1 MTQPKHRPLEL
12 ASFFAFSGVLSLCL
26 GFTATIQSTSLKV
39 SDTPIFQFNWLQAI
53 VLGMVQG
60 LTEFLPISSTAHLKV
75 VPLAL
80 GWGDPGVSFIA
91 VIQLGSITAVI
102 WYFWSDLTDI
112 IQGMAKAIYIS
123 DYKSYDFQLA
133 AGITLG
139 TLPIVFFGLLWKLL
153 VSDLDNSP
161 LRSVGAIAIAS
172 IVMAVMLA
180 LSEKLGNHKRDFKQL
195 TLQDGVLMGLA
206 QTLALIPGV
215 SRSGSTIMAGLFM
228 NLERATAAKFSF
240 LLGIPAITIAGFAE
254 FKEVLVLGFS
264 REILFPVIIGVIS
277 STFFSYL
284 AIAWLTSYLQ
294 NRNTWIFVWY
304 RLGFGVLI
312 LASLIF
318 NLN

>member
-161 LRSVGAIAIAS
+161 
-172 IVMAVMLA
+172 
-180 LSEKLGNHKRDFKQL
+180 
-195 TLQDGVLMGLA
+195 
-206 QTLALIPGV
+206 
-215 SRSGSTIMAGLFM
+215 
-228 NLERATAAKFSF
+228 
-240 LLGIPAITIAGFAE
+240 
-254 FKEVLVLGFS
+254 
-264 REILFPVIIGVIS
+264 
-277 STFFSYL
+277 
-284 AIAWLTSYLQ
+284 
-294 NRNTWIFVWY
+294 
-304 RLGFGVLI
+304 
-312 LASLIF
+312 
-318 NLN
+318 